1 VNKVNKFREE
11 MSMSMLNVN
20 MEISM
25 SMEKQMKSMCEEVSI
40 MVIRAC
46 ASKYNFDGEEACRML
61 SLSVGVD
68 RKVGISRKK
77 SEKSRA
83 IKARFPLP
91 FNGELN
97 DSLCYGLRQNNGLY
111 TQCQIS
117 RKDGKSFC
125 KTCQMLADGNSD
137 GKPDYGTIQD
147 RVACGISEFVD
158 PKGRKPTAYTRIMKK
173 YKITEEDVIEEA
185 KKFNMNIA
193 AEHFVVADEVKRG
206 RPKAEKKAKKE
217 SEKQA
222 KGRPKKSKKVI
233 EIEGDED
240 DLFASLLA
248 NVSLEEEEVVIPEV
262 VVAAPA
268 AAAKKVGKS
277 EEEKIAEKAAKK
289 AAEEEAKAAKKA
301 AEEEAKAAKKLA
313 EEEAK
318 AAKKAAE
325 EEAKAAKAAKKLAE
339 EEAKAA
345 KKAADE
351 EVKKAKASKKPK
363 AAKKEEEEEEEEAP
377 WRVSIVKFNGKDYLK
392 DKQTGLVYEKDAYC
406 EPKEGEAS
414 RKILVGEWNAELKT
428 VNIIKA
434 QVEEEE
440 EEEYDE
446 SSDEEEEEEED

>member
-1 VNKVNKFREE
+1 MS

-25 SMEKQMKSMCEEVSI
+25 SMEKQMKSLCEEVSI
-40 MVIRAC
+40 RVIRAC
-46 ASKYNFDGEEACRML
+46 ASEYNFSAEEACRML
-61 SLSVGVD
+61 NVRIERNVS
-68 RKVGISRKK
+68 IPRKK
-77 SEKSRA
+77 TEKVR
-83 IKARFPLP
+83 IMKARFPLP

-185 KKFNMNIA
+185 KKFNMTIA

-268 AAAKKVGKS
+268 AKKVGKS

-289 AAEEEAKAAKKA
+289 AAEEEAKAAKKL

-318 AAKKAAE
+318 AAKKLAEEEAKAAKKLAE

-345 KKAADE
+345 KKLAE
-351 EVKKAKASKKPK
+351 EEAKKAKASKKPK
-363 AAKKEEEEEEEEAP
+363 AAKKEEEEEEAEAP

-406 EPKEGEAS
+406 DPKEGEAS

-446 SSDEEEEEEED
+446 SSDEEEEEED

>member
-1 VNKVNKFREE
+1 

-268 AAAKKVGKS
+268 AKKVGKS

-301 AEEEAKAAKKLA
+301 AEEEAKAAKKLAEEEAKAAKKLA